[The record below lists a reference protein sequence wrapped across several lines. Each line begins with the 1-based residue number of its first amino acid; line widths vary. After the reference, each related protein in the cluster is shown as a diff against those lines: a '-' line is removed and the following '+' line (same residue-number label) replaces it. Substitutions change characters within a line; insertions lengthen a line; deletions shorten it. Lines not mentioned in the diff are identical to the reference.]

1 MNDWQSLSDPA
12 VANFIREHEDDD
24 VATLALKKPPAANW
38 PWPLV
43 LDQIKA
49 RKKARDKIP
58 SWCEA
63 GGVILPPPPLIEQ
76 ASSDATA
83 NYKASLVAGDL
94 CADLTAGVGVDFL
107 ALLKKFKRGIGI
119 EKDETAAQ
127 LLSHNLTA
135 LGQRSFEIKNGD
147 AAALVDDLPECDFI
161 YVDPQRRDQNKKGL
175 FRFADNSPDM
185 AALMPKLRA
194 KAKTVMIKA
203 SPVLDIAQGITELG
217 GASAV
222 YVVEWQGACREVLYI
237 VGEKTHIADT
247 TPITPVALN
256 NNGRPES
263 TLTFSRA
270 EEQAAADPIAAPG
283 LWLFEPSP
291 AFMKAGCF
299 KTLAVRFGL
308 SRLHPQTH
316 LYTGP
321 ANRSDFPG
329 RVFQIEGVHPGTGK
343 DLPVSRANLTV
354 RNFPISAEDLR
365 KKLKL
370 ADGGDDYLFAC
381 TLAGEKRVIIHA
393 RKAAKQG
400 KVALAC
406 VGRPA

>member
-1 MNDWQSLSDPA
+1 MTNWQSLSDPA
-12 VANFIREHEDDD
+12 IAKFIREHEDDD
-24 VATLALKKPPAANW
+24 VAALALKKPPDAGW

-49 RKKARDKIP
+49 RQKARDKIP
-58 SWCEA
+58 SWLEQD
-63 GGVILPPPPLIEQ
+63 GVIFPAPSLLEQ

-94 CADLTAGVGVDFL
+94 CIDLTTGAGVDFH
-107 ALLKKFKRGIGI
+107 AFLKTFKRGVGI
-119 EKDETAAQ
+119 EKDETAAN
-127 LLSHNLTA
+127 LLTHNLAA
-135 LGQRSFEIKNGD
+135 LGRKNFEIRNGD
-147 AAALVDDLPECDFI
+147 AFALINNLPDCDFI
-161 YVDPQRRDQNKKGL
+161 YVDPQRRDANKKGL
-175 FRFADNSPDM
+175 FRFSDASPNV
-185 AALMPKLRA
+185 AALMPKLHE
-194 KAKTVMIKA
+194 KAQTVMVKA

-217 GASAV
+217 GATAV
-222 YVVEWQGACREVLYI
+222 HVIEWRGACREVLYI
-237 VGEKTHIADT
+237 AGKETQAADT
-247 TPITPVALN
+247 SPITAVTIDD
-256 NNGRPES
+256 NGKPES
-263 TLTFSRA
+263 SLTFTRA
-270 EEQAAADPIAAPG
+270 AEQTAPDLIAPPD

-299 KTLAVRFGL
+299 KTLAARFGL

-321 ANRSDFPG
+321 ADRPGFPG
-329 RVFQIEGVHPGTGK
+329 RSFRIEGIHPGTGR
-343 DLPVSRANLTV
+343 DLPVGRANLTV

-381 TLAGEKRVIIHA
+381 TLQGDKRVIIHA

-400 KVALAC
+400 KEALARI
-406 VGRPA
+406 GRPA